1 MIVPANEIVVALI
14 NWSVSK
20 LKPIRHVP
28 KLDLSEG
35 IPDNKKTI
43 IVIPAILPN
52 AKRTEELM
60 KQLEVYYLGNKDK
73 NLYFALLGDFKDSK
87 VEKTSDEEEIIEAG
101 FKEALRMNNKYF
113 SGEKH
118 FFFLSRK
125 RIYNPKEGVYM
136 GKERKRGKLME
147 FMNLLRGEENHTFSV
162 MSSYIGSLKDIKYII
177 TLDADTFMPRDSAI
191 KLVGAMSHILNRAC
205 VKNNFVKHGYGIMQ
219 PKVSISLESK
229 DKSDFSR
236 IFAGEGGI
244 DGYSIAYSDT
254 YEDLFG
260 EGSFTGKGIIHS

>member
-1 MIVPANEIVVALI
+1 MQTDPYGTYEKMDFKSKDYYRHSIEKLARKFQVDEITLTEKALYLATRAKEEGKRAYRTHVGYYLIDDGIKDLSNELNLHVKVNNKFSEGLYITINIVCTMMIVSSILAFSYILGAHFSTGQLIVSALLMIVPANEIVVALI

-28 KLDLSEG
+28 KIDLSEG

-60 KQLEVYYLGNKDK
+60 KQLEVSYLGNKDK

-87 VEKTSDEEEIIEAG
+87 IEKTSDEEEIIEAG

-125 RIYNPKEGVYM
+125 
-136 GKERKRGKLME
+136 
-147 FMNLLRGEENHTFSV
+147 
-162 MSSYIGSLKDIKYII
+162 
-177 TLDADTFMPRDSAI
+177 
-191 KLVGAMSHILNRAC
+191 ILQDN
-205 VKNNFVKHGYGIMQ
+205 
-219 PKVSISLESK
+219 
-229 DKSDFSR
+229 
-236 IFAGEGGI
+236 
-244 DGYSIAYSDT
+244 
-254 YEDLFG
+254 
-260 EGSFTGKGIIHS
+260 

>member
-1 MIVPANEIVVALI
+1 
-14 NWSVSK
+14 
-20 LKPIRHVP
+20 
-28 KLDLSEG
+28 
-35 IPDNKKTI
+35 
-43 IVIPAILPN
+43 
-52 AKRTEELM
+52 M
-60 KQLEVYYLGNKDK
+60 KQLEVSYLGNKDK

-87 VEKTSDEEEIIEAG
+87 IEKTSDEEEIIEAG

-177 TLDADTFMPRDSAI
+177 TLDSDTFLPIGSAK
-191 KLVGAMSHILNRAC
+191 KLIGAMGHILNTPYIEDEVVVR
-205 VKNNFVKHGYGIMQ
+205 GYSIMQ
-219 PKVSISLESK
+219 PKVGVNLE
-229 DKSDFSR
+229 DKHKTYFSE
-236 IFAGEGGI
+236 IFAGDAGV
-244 DGYSIAYSDT
+244 DAYSTASSDT
-254 YEDLFG
+254 YQDLFG
-260 EGSFTGKGIIHS
+260 EGIFTGKGILEIDTFYNVLKEFYHMI